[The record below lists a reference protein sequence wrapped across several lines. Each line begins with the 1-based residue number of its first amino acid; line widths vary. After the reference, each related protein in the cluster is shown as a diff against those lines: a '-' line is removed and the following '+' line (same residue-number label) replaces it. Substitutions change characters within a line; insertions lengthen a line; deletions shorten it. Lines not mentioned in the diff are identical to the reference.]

1 MPAQDDLLNR
11 ANAVKDRYEAG
22 LLNHPG
28 VVGVG
33 VGYRRQQGEF
43 TDEVAIVVMVN
54 RKLSPDDLDPA
65 DILPT
70 ELEGIPVDVQQTG
83 ELTTG

>member
-1 MPAQDDLLNR
+1 MPKQDDLLNR
-11 ANAVKDRYEAG
+11 ASAVKARHEAG

-33 VGYRRQQGEF
+33 VGYRQRQGEF

-54 RKLSPDDLDPA
+54 QKFTPDDLDPE
-65 DILPT
+65 DVLPA
-70 ELEGIPVDVQQTG
+70 EIEGIPVDVQQTG
-83 ELTTG
+83 RLTT